1 MEMGQVSLRSMDKWF
16 KKDVSWIL
24 RKLER
29 EEFGFYD
36 KKRRKMVPFDWGL
49 MRSLNE
55 KYTPDNNE

>member
-1 MEMGQVSLRSMDKWF
+1 MGQVSLRSMDKWF

-36 KKRRKMVPFDWGL
+36 KKRRRMVPFDWHL
-49 MRSLNE
+49 MKSLNE
-55 KYTPDNNE
+55 KYTPDNE

>member
-1 MEMGQVSLRSMDKWF
+1 MEMGRVSLRSNDRWF

-36 KKRRKMVPFDWGL
+36 KKRRKMVPFAWRL